1 MDCFLP
7 EQQKEPIK
15 VICSASGACINEMA
29 AKSFNFGAKYEAGYE
44 TAAQAMAAH
53 AMSSQGANGR
63 EPIEPDTDTMN
74 VDSAPTGVAAPPST
88 PRRPLPGR
96 ITFGIGVRSTV
107 ANPIAGSGSIKA
119 KRQLEDYHGHGSIFD
134 SKVAK
139 RTTAATKRAKHMKIA
154 AQLKGSIDTPPRI
167 CYDVKGQ
174 DDRPGTELAYTCPSK
189 TNDGEEYTVRIKT
202 QGGKTR
208 FTCTC
213 QHMEGVYD
221 ETQNACSHVRA
232 TVMKIMMDLTQKQ
245 TNSVNMDDLSGILG
259 GIQV

>member
-1 MDCFLP
+1 MDCFLS

-15 VICSASGACINEMA
+15 VICSTSGACIDEMA
-29 AKSFNFGAKYEAGYE
+29 AKSFDFGARYE

-53 AMSSQGANGR
+53 AISSQGTNGC

-74 VDSAPTGVAAPPST
+74 VDSVPVGAPPVPPST
-88 PRRPLPGR
+88 PRKPLPGR
-96 ITFGIGVRSTV
+96 TTFGIGVRSTV

-119 KRQLEDYHGHGSIFD
+119 KRQLEDYHGHSSIFG

-139 RTTAATKRAKHMKIA
+139 RTTTATKRAKHMKIA

-189 TNDGEEYTVRIKT
+189 TNDSEEYTVRIKT

-259 GIQV
+259 DIQV